1 MRDPAKRLQD
11 LISPR
16 QQRNWDW
23 RAAAN
28 FVFGGAGG
36 GLLLMTAFAA
46 AAGAGPVPTRV
57 GTVLGLLLIA
67 SGLTCVWFEIGRPWR
82 ALNVYRHIATSWMTR
97 EAWVAAAI
105 FPLGLA
111 TAFTTSSLLQWLLGL
126 LGLAFVYSQARILS
140 TNKGIPI
147 WRHPRSVALVLT
159 TGLAEGAGFM
169 ACVLALAMPAS
180 GSGIIA
186 ADVIG
191 DGRSATTSL
200 AMIVSMALITL
211 IVLRVMFWRVWV
223 AALHLDGAPAG
234 SLSALAAI
242 ESRFVL
248 IGHILPTIGI
258 VLAIAISITMAP
270 LGTPTVRML
279 MLAAGLLTVA
289 GGWLFK
295 HTLVL
300 RAAFTQGVALNRL
313 PVRGSGPAGAG
324 IKPGWRKLGS

>member
-1 MRDPAKRLQD
+1 MRDASKRLPD

-36 GLLLMTAFAA
+36 GLLLMTAIAA
-46 AAGAGPVPTRV
+46 ATGAGSFATRI

-67 SGLTCVWFEIGRPWR
+67 SGLSCVWFEIGRPWR
-82 ALNVYRHIATSWMTR
+82 ALNVFRHVATSWMTR
-97 EAWVAAAI
+97 EAFVAAAI

-111 TAFTTSSLLQWLLGL
+111 ALLTASPPLQWLCGL

-147 WRHPRSVALVLT
+147 WRHPRSVALVVT
-159 TGLAEGAGFM
+159 TGLAEGAGLM
-169 ACVLALAMPAS
+169 ACVLAFAMAGGATGDAIS
-180 GSGIIA
+180 GVRWA
-186 ADVIG
+186 AT
-191 DGRSATTSL
+191 SA
-200 AMIVSMALITL
+200 AMIVSTTLIAL
-211 IVLRVMFWRVWV
+211 IVLRVMFWRAWV
-223 AALHLDGAPAG
+223 AALRRDGAPDG

-242 ESRFVL
+242 ESRFLL
-248 IGHILPTIGI
+248 IGHLLPMIGI
-258 VLAIAISITMAP
+258 AIAVAISIAMAP
-270 LGTPTVRML
+270 LGVPTVRML
-279 MLAAGLLTVA
+279 MLAAGLLTLA

-313 PVRGSGPAGAG
+313 PVRGSGPAGEG
-324 IKPGWRKLGS
+324 IKPGWRRFGA